1 MKKIVQAYTFTRI
14 VDGMLIPTNIQSA
27 IIRNY
32 CEANNFQ
39 FKLHFDEYCIENSY
53 VQLFQILNSKVK
65 INSIAMCSIYFLPK
79 EKKILEKILLK
90 AKKKQI
96 KIICIFENIIFEKQN
111 INLFINEITQ
121 LKKINKINS
130 EKKIVLIK

>member
-79 EKKILEKILLK
+79 KKILEKILLK
-90 AKKKQI
+90 AKKQI

-130 EKKIVLIK
+130 EKNCIN

>member
-65 INSIAMCSIYFLPK
+65 INSIAMRK
-79 EKKILEKILLK
+79 HLLFYQRRK
-90 AKKKQI
+90 NNRKNFVKSKKKT
-96 KIICIFENIIFEKQN
+96 N
-111 INLFINEITQ
+111 
-121 LKKINKINS
+121 
-130 EKKIVLIK
+130 